1 MATRSKLTAEQ
12 IKKALQTLSGW
23 KLKGGKLYR
32 EWKFADFSAAWGF
45 MSRVALIA
53 EKMNHHPEWCNV
65 WNKVYVEL
73 STHDAGGITKLDVQ
87 LAKTMNELA

>member
-1 MATRSKLTAEQ
+1 MATRSKLTTEQ
-12 IKKALQTLSGW
+12 IRKTLQSLPGW
-23 KLKGGKLYR
+23 KLQGGKLYR

-65 WNKVYVEL
+65 WNRVYVEL

-87 LAKTMNELA
+87 LAKAMNELA